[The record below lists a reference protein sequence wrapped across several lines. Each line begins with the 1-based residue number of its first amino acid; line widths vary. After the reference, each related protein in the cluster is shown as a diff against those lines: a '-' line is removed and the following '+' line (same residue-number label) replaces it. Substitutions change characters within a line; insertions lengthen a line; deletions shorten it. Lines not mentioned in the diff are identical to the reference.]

1 LKSILNKLFEL
12 SNQKLNLPNSSYK
25 RFLFENIKSSSSR
38 FMGIYGSRG
47 VGKTTMMLQVA
58 KSLNFESD
66 EILYISCDH
75 PILADVSIFELI
87 QEFYQYGGKFI
98 FIDEIH
104 EAKNFEQEL
113 KSVYDFIDIKVLFSG
128 SSAIKLT
135 NPSFTRR
142 FPMYHLP
149 ILSFKEYLELT
160 LGINL
165 SSYSFEDILNNHS
178 NISNHIIN
186 TLQDE
191 KILKHFTNYLKVGA
205 YPFYF
210 ENKDRYKQMVLDTT
224 NTILHT
230 DLGSI
235 YNISGKKI
243 VLLKKLLTSI
253 CLSNPLELSIEKLSQ
268 KVGTSKVTLYKYIEY
283 LHKAELLTH
292 IVFEG
297 KRFKSLQKPDKLYLA
312 NSTLFNVL
320 CIEPKIGTIRE
331 SFFTSQVGVN
341 SSIYYVERGDFLIDE
356 KYTVEIGGK
365 NKGFEQIKDIQNSF
379 VIADDIEIGF
389 KNRVPLYLFG
399 FLY

>member
-1 LKSILNKLFEL
+1 
-12 SNQKLNLPNSSYK
+12 
-25 RFLFENIKSSSSR
+25 
-38 FMGIYGSRG
+38 MGIYGSRG
-47 VGKTTMMLQVA
+47 VGKTTMMLQLA
-58 KSLNFESD
+58 KSSSYQRD

-75 PILADVSIFELI
+75 PLLADVSIFELI
-87 QEFYQYGGKFI
+87 SEFHKYGGKFI
-98 FIDEIH
+98 LLDELH

-142 FPMYHLP
+142 FSMYHLP
-149 ILSFKEYLELT
+149 ILSFKEYLELE
-160 LGINL
+160 LHIAL
-165 SSYSFEDILNNHS
+165 PSYSFEYILKNHT
-178 NISNHIIN
+178 NISNEIIN

-191 KILKHFTNYLKVGA
+191 KILKHFANYLKHGA

-210 ENKDRYKQMVLDTT
+210 ENRDRYRQMVLDTI
-224 NTILHT
+224 NTILHS

-235 YNISGKKI
+235 YNISGEKI

-268 KVGTSKVTLYKYIEY
+268 KVGTSKATLYKYIEY

-312 NSTLFNVL
+312 NSTLFNIL
-320 CIEPKIGTIRE
+320 CLEPKIGTIRE
-331 SFFTSQVGVN
+331 SFFTSQVSVN
-341 SSIYYVERGDFLIDE
+341 STLYYVERGDFLIDE

-365 NKGFEQIKDIQNSF
+365 NKGFEQIKDIENSF
-379 VIADDIEIGF
+379 VVADDIEIGF
-389 KNRVPLYLFG
+389 KERVPLYLFG

>member
-1 LKSILNKLFEL
+1 MKSILNKLFEL

-142 FPMYHLP
+142 FSMYHLP

-165 SSYSFEDILNNHS
+165 YSYSFEDILNNHS

-235 YNISGKKI
+235 YNISGEKI

-283 LHKAELLTH
+283 LHKAELLRH

>member
-1 LKSILNKLFEL
+1 MKSILNKLFEL

-178 NISNHIIN
+178 NISNQIIN

>member
-1 LKSILNKLFEL
+1 MKSILNKLFEL

-142 FPMYHLP
+142 FSMYHLP

-160 LGINL
+160 LTINL
-165 SSYSFEDILNNHS
+165 SSYSFEDVLNNHS
-178 NISNHIIN
+178 NISNQIIN

-235 YNISGKKI
+235 YNISGEKI

>member
-1 LKSILNKLFEL
+1 MKSILNKLFEL

>member
-1 LKSILNKLFEL
+1 MKSILNKLFEL

-165 SSYSFEDILNNHS
+165 YSYSFEDILNNHS

-235 YNISGKKI
+235 YNISGEKI

-283 LHKAELLTH
+283 LHKAELLRH

>member
-165 SSYSFEDILNNHS
+165 YSYSFEDILNNHS

-235 YNISGKKI
+235 YNISGEKI

-283 LHKAELLTH
+283 LHKAELLRH